1 MVVTSLKTRIG
12 LITAMVALSVIAL
25 IPRNTK
31 IRERG
36 PDGSIRDTVI
46 KQVPL
51 KRGLDLQ
58 GGMHLGLELDQSKR
72 VSADPAKDIDLA
84 LTVLRK
90 RIDEFGVT
98 EPLVQK
104 QGDQRIV
111 VELAG
116 ISDPARAKAI
126 VQKSAFLEFR
136 ITDRSEAL
144 EKALPSMDR
153 VLQRLGVRAP
163 TGVEANT
170 PSAVT
175 QLLQGDTS
183 RKQVVGDTTKKK
195 DSAAAA
201 RDTTPVIGGVLS
213 GLIQTS
219 ATAGYQLYPGEYLV
233 EKTAVPLVDSLL
245 RIPDVAALFPR
256 RFEFRWSATDLSVGN
271 KAYAQLYVVEDRPIV
286 TGASLV
292 DAKED
297 IDPLTSGP
305 IVTFELDRKG
315 ARDFGEGTGR
325 NVGNY
330 MAIILDD
337 KVQGRPPVI
346 QERIERRGQIT
357 LSGKTFQE
365 ARDLALTLRAGA
377 LPVPLK
383 IVEES
388 QVGASLGADS
398 IRNGLLAG
406 VVGTVLVILIMVG
419 IYKKSGG
426 LAVAALAFY
435 ILFSLGALSMLGATL
450 TLPGMAGLILS
461 VGIAV
466 DANVLIFERIRE
478 ELLLGKTVR
487 LSIDEGFRHAMNAI
501 VDSNVSTVMTALFL
515 FQFGTGP
522 VKGFAVTLTIGVI
535 ASMITAVFVTRTFY
549 MIWLDRE
556 PSMQTLSI

>member
-12 LITAMVALSVIAL
+12 IILAMVAVSVITL

-144 EKALPSMDR
+144 DKALPSMDR

-183 RKQVVGDTTKKK
+183 KKQGVGEKK
-195 DSAAAA
+195 DSTAAA
-201 RDTTPVIGGVLS
+201 RDTTPVLGGVLS
-213 GLIQTS
+213 GLIETS
-219 ATAGYQLYPGEYLV
+219 STAGYQLYPGEYLV

-245 RIPDVAALFPR
+245 RLPDVAALFPR
-256 RFEFRWSATDLSVGN
+256 RFEFRWSATDLNVGN

-297 IDPLTSGP
+297 IEPLTSGP

-357 LSGKTFQE
+357 LAGKTFQE

-398 IRNGLLAG
+398 INKGILAG
-406 VVGTVLVILIMVG
+406 LVGTVLVVLIMVG
-419 IYKKSGG
+419 I
-426 LAVAALAFY
+426 
-435 ILFSLGALSMLGATL
+435 
-450 TLPGMAGLILS
+450 
-461 VGIAV
+461 
-466 DANVLIFERIRE
+466 
-478 ELLLGKTVR
+478 
-487 LSIDEGFRHAMNAI
+487 
-501 VDSNVSTVMTALFL
+501 
-515 FQFGTGP
+515 
-522 VKGFAVTLTIGVI
+522 
-535 ASMITAVFVTRTFY
+535 
-549 MIWLDRE
+549 
-556 PSMQTLSI
+556 

>member
-1 MVVTSLKTRIG
+1 MIVHSLKTRVG
-12 LITAMVALSVIAL
+12 LIVAMILISIIAL
-25 IPRNTK
+25 VPRSVTL
-31 IRERG
+31 RSPG
-36 PDGSIRDTVI
+36 ADGVLRDTTF

-98 EPLVQK
+98 EPLIQK
-104 QGDQRIV
+104 QGDDRIV

-116 ISDPARAKAI
+116 ISDPARARSI

-136 ITDRSEAL
+136 ITDRSGAL
-144 EKALPSMDR
+144 EKALPAMDR
-153 VLQRLGVRAP
+153 ALARLGVKAASGGAAP
-163 TGVEANT
+163 VT

-175 QLLQGDTS
+175 ELL
-183 RKQVVGDTTKKK
+183 KGDTTRSDSTHK
-195 DSAAAA
+195 DSAAA
-201 RDTTPVIGGVLS
+201 DSTPVIGGVLS
-213 GLIQTS
+213 SLIETS
-219 ATAGYQLYPGEYLV
+219 NTAQYQLFPGEYLV
-233 EKTAVPLVDSLL
+233 EDGAVARVDSLL
-245 RIPDVAALFPR
+245 NIPDVKTLFPR
-256 RFEFRWSATDLSVGN
+256 RFGYRWGSAPISVN
-271 KAYAQLYVVEDRPIV
+271 AKSYRPLYVLEDRPIA
-286 TGASLV
+286 TGANLV
-292 DAKED
+292 DAKGD

-315 ARDFGEGTGR
+315 ARDFGEGTGK

-330 MAIILDD
+330 MAILLDD

-365 ARDLALTLRAGA
+365 AQDLALTLRAGA

-383 IVEES
+383 IVEQGE
-388 QVGASLGADS
+388 VGASLGADS
-398 IRNGLLAG
+398 IHGAIVAGL
-406 VVGTVLVILIMVG
+406 VGTLMVVLIMIG
-419 IYKKSGG
+419 IYRMSGV
-426 LAVAALAFY
+426 LAVGALGLY
-435 ILFSLGALSMLGATL
+435 VLFSLGVLAMLGATL
-450 TLPGMAGLILS
+450 TLPGLAGLILS

-478 ELLLGKTVR
+478 ELELGKTVR
-487 LSIDEGFRHAMNAI
+487 LSIDEGFKHAMNAI
-501 VDSNVSTVMTALFL
+501 VDSNVTTVMTALFL

-522 VKGFAVTLTIGVI
+522 IKGFAVTLTIGII
-535 ASMITAVFVTRTFY
+535 ASMVTAVFVTRTFF
-549 MIWLDRE
+549 MIWLDKR
-556 PSMQTLSI
+556 PAMQTLSI

>member
-12 LITAMVALSVIAL
+12 LIVAMVVVSIVAL
-25 IPRNTK
+25 IPRNTT

-36 PDGSIRDTVI
+36 SDGIMRDTVI

-72 VSADPAKDIDLA
+72 VSADVSRDIDLA

-98 EPLVQK
+98 EPLIQK
-104 QGDQRIV
+104 QGDSRIV

-116 ISDPARAKAI
+116 ISDPARAKQI
-126 VQKSAFLEFR
+126 VQRSAFLEFR

-144 EKALPSMDR
+144 DKALPAMDR
-153 VLQRLGVRAP
+153 TLQRLGVKAP
-163 TGVEANT
+163 SGAAPVT

-175 QLLQGDTS
+175 QLLQGDTAK
-183 RKQVVGDTTKKK
+183 KQAVTK
-195 DSAAAA
+195 DSTAAAP
-201 RDTTPVIGGVLS
+201 DTTPVLGGVLS
-213 GLIQTS
+213 GLIQTAS
-219 ATAGYQLYPGEYLV
+219 TAGFQLYPGEYLV
-233 EKTAVPLVDSLL
+233 EKGAVPLVDSLL

-256 RFEFRWSATDLSVGN
+256 RFEYRWSANDLSVGA
-271 KAYAQLYVVEDRPIV
+271 KAYQILYVLEDRPIV
-286 TGASLV
+286 TGTSLV

-383 IVEES
+383 IVEEF
-388 QVGASLGADS
+388 QVGASLGEDS
-398 IRNGLLAG
+398 INKGILAG
-406 VVGTVLVILIMVG
+406 IVGTAMVVLIMVG
-419 IYKKSGG
+419 VYRRSGG

-450 TLPGMAGLILS
+450 TLPGLAGLILS

-478 ELLLGKTVR
+478 ELALGKTVR

-501 VDSNVSTVMTALFL
+501 VDSNVTTVMTALFL

-522 VKGFAVTLTIGVI
+522 VKGFAVTLTIGII
-535 ASMITAVFVTRTFY
+535 ASMVTAVFVTRTFY
-549 MIWLDRE
+549 MVWLDRQ
-556 PSMQTLSI
+556 PTMQTLSI

>member
-1 MVVTSLKTRIG
+1 MVVTSLKTRVG
-12 LITAMVALSVIAL
+12 LIVAMVAVSIIAL

-36 PDGSIRDTVI
+36 ADGSIRDTVI

-98 EPLVQK
+98 EPLIQK

-116 ISDPARAKAI
+116 ITDPARAKAI

-153 VLQRLGVRAP
+153 VLQRMGVKAP
-163 TGVEANT
+163 TGAAAEA

-175 QLLQGDTS
+175 ELLQGDTS
-183 RKQVVGDTTKKK
+183 KKQAVTGKP

-201 RDTTPVIGGVLS
+201 QDTTPVTGGVLS
-213 GLIQTS
+213 SLILTS
-219 ATAGYQLYPGEYLV
+219 QNAGYQLTPGEYLV
-233 EKTAVPLVDSLL
+233 ERTAVPLVDSLL
-245 RIPDVAALFPR
+245 RLPAVASLFPR
-256 RFEFRWSATDLSVGN
+256 RFEFRWSATDVNVGN

-357 LSGKTFQE
+357 LAGKTFQE

-383 IVEES
+383 VVEER
-388 QVGASLGADS
+388 QVGASLGEDS
-398 IRNGLLAG
+398 IRKGILAG
-406 VVGTVLVILIMVG
+406 IVGTVLVVLIMVG

-426 LAVAALAFY
+426 IAVAALAFY

-450 TLPGMAGLILS
+450 TLPGLAGLVLS

-501 VDSNVSTVMTALFL
+501 IDSNVSTVMTALFL

-522 VKGFAVTLTIGVI
+522 VKGFAVTLTIGVL

-549 MIWLDRE
+549 MLWLDRE

>member
-12 LITAMVALSVIAL
+12 LIVAMVIMSVIAL
-25 IPRNTK
+25 IPRDTK
-31 IRERG
+31 LRTRDPVTG
-36 PDGSIRDTVI
+36 QMKDTVETRT
-46 KQVPL
+46 PL
-51 KRGLDLQ
+51 KYGLDLQ

-98 EPLVQK
+98 EPLIQK
-104 QGDQRIV
+104 EGEDRIV

-116 ISDPARAKAI
+116 ISDPGRAKGI

-136 ITDRSEAL
+136 ITDRSQAL
-144 EKALPSMDR
+144 EKALPAMDR
-153 VLQRLGVRAP
+153 ALQRLGVHAAP
-163 TGVEANT
+163 GAVEAT
-170 PSAVT
+170 PNAVAE
-175 QLLQGDTS
+175 LLQRDTA
-183 RKQVVGDTTKKK
+183 RKDTTK
-195 DSAAAA
+195 A
-201 RDTTPVIGGVLS
+201 DTTPVLGGALS
-213 GLIQTS
+213 TLIQS
-219 ATAGYQLYPGEYLV
+219 ASTAGYDLTPGEYLA
-233 EKTAVPLVDSLL
+233 EEGAVARVDSLL
-245 RIPDVAALFPR
+245 NVPDVKALFPR
-256 RFEFRWSATDLSVGN
+256 RFEWRWSAAPISIGA
-271 KAYAQLYVVEDRPIV
+271 KSYRPLYVLEDRPIV
-286 TGASLV
+286 TGSSLV

-330 MAIILDD
+330 MAILLDD
-337 KVQGRPPVI
+337 RVQGRPPVI

-357 LSGKTFQE
+357 LSGKTFVE
-365 ARDLALTLRAGA
+365 ARDLALTLRAGS

-383 IVEES
+383 IVEEQ
-388 QVGASLGADS
+388 QVGASLGEDS
-398 IRNGLLAG
+398 IRQGMLAG
-406 VVGTVLVILIMVG
+406 TVGTGLVILIMVG
-419 IYKKSGG
+419 IYRMSGV
-426 LAVAALAFY
+426 LAVLALGFY
-435 ILFSLGALSMLGATL
+435 ILFSFGALAMLGATL
-450 TLPGMAGLILS
+450 TLPGLAGLVLS

-478 ELLLGKTVR
+478 ELELGKTVR

-501 VDSNVSTVMTALFL
+501 VDSNVATVMTALFL

-522 VKGFAVTLTIGVI
+522 VKGFAVTLTIGII

-549 MIWLDRE
+549 MIWLNKQ
-556 PSMQTLSI
+556 PAMQTLSI

>member
-1 MVVTSLKTRIG
+1 MVVTSLKTRVG
-12 LITAMVALSVIAL
+12 LIVAMVAASVVAL
-25 IPRNTK
+25 IPRNTT

-36 PDGSIRDTVI
+36 PDGLIRDTVI

-72 VSADPAKDIDLA
+72 VSADPSKDIDLA

-98 EPLVQK
+98 EPLIQK

-144 EKALPSMDR
+144 EKAIPSMDR

-163 TGVEANT
+163 TGAVVT

-175 QLLQGDTS
+175 QLLQGDTAT
-183 RKQVVGDTTKKK
+183 KQTLGEKK
-195 DSAAAA
+195 DSAAV
-201 RDTTPVIGGVLS
+201 RDTTPVAGGVLA

-219 ATAGYQLYPGEYLV
+219 ATAGFQLYPGEYLV
-233 EKTAVPLVDSLL
+233 EKGAVPLVDSLL

-256 RFEFRWSATDLSVGN
+256 KYEFRWSATDLSIGA
-271 KAYAQLYVVEDRPIV
+271 KAYQQLYVVEDRPIV

-357 LSGKTFQE
+357 LAGKTFQE

-383 IVEES
+383 IVEEQ
-388 QVGASLGADS
+388 QVGASLGQDS
-398 IRNGLLAG
+398 IDKGVLAG
-406 VVGTVLVILIMVG
+406 VVGTVLVVLIMLG
-419 IYKKSGG
+419 IYRKSGG
-426 LAVAALAFY
+426 LAVAGLAFY
-435 ILFSLGALSMLGATL
+435 FLFCLGALSMLGATL
-450 TLPGMAGLILS
+450 TLPGLAGLILS

-478 ELLLGKTVR
+478 ELALGKTVR

-501 VDSNVSTVMTALFL
+501 VDSNVATVMTALFL

-522 VKGFAVTLTIGVI
+522 VKGFAVTLTIGII

-556 PSMQTLSI
+556 PAMQTLSI

>member
-12 LITAMVALSVIAL
+12 LIVAMVLGSVIAL
-25 IPRNTK
+25 IPRETTL
-31 IRERG
+31 REQG
-36 PDGSIRDTVI
+36 ADGVMHDTTFR
-46 KQVPL
+46 QLPL

-72 VSADPAKDIDLA
+72 VSADPGRDIDLA

-104 QGDQRIV
+104 QGDDRIV

-116 ISDPARAKAI
+116 ISDPGRAKQV

-136 ITDRSEAL
+136 ITDRSQAFD
-144 EKALPSMDR
+144 KALPSMDR
-153 VLQRLGVRAP
+153 TLLRLGVRAGP
-163 TGVEANT
+163 GAVEAT
-170 PSAVT
+170 PNAVT
-175 QLLQGDTS
+175 QLLQGDSTKRDS
-183 RKQVVGDTTKKK
+183 AKADSTPVVGG
-195 DSAAAA
+195 A
-201 RDTTPVIGGVLS
+201 LS
-213 GLIQTS
+213 TLIQS
-219 ATAGYQLYPGEYLV
+219 ASTAGYSVTPGEYLV
-233 EKTAVPLVDSLL
+233 EEGAVTRVDSLL
-245 RIPDVAALFPR
+245 NLPGIKSLFPR
-256 RFEFRWSATDLSVGN
+256 RYEWRWGSAPISVGA
-271 KAYAQLYVVEDRPIV
+271 KSYRPFYVLEDRPIV
-286 TGASLV
+286 TGSSLV

-315 ARDFGEGTGR
+315 ARDFGEGTGK

-337 KVQGRPPVI
+337 RVQGRPPVI

-357 LSGKTFQE
+357 LAGKTFQE

-383 IVEES
+383 IVEEH
-388 QVGASLGADS
+388 QVGASLGEDS
-398 IRNGLLAG
+398 IHKGILAG
-406 VVGTVLVILIMVG
+406 IVGTAMVIMIMIGV
-419 IYKKSGG
+419 YRLSGA
-426 LAVAALAFY
+426 LAVIALGFY
-435 ILFSLGALSMLGATL
+435 ILFTLGALAMLGATL
-450 TLPGMAGLILS
+450 TLPGIAGLILS

-478 ELLLGKTVR
+478 ELELGKTVR
-487 LSIDEGFRHAMNAI
+487 LAIDEGFRHAMNAI
-501 VDSNVSTVMTALFL
+501 VDSNVTTVMTALFL

-522 VKGFAVTLTIGVI
+522 VKGFAVTLTIGII

-549 MIWLDRE
+549 MIWLDKQ
-556 PSMQTLSI
+556 PAMQTLSI

>member
-1 MVVTSLKTRIG
+1 MVVTTLKTRIG
-12 LITAMVALSVIAL
+12 IIAVAVIASVIAL
-25 IPRNTK
+25 IPRTQTLRVVDPETK
-31 IRERG
+31 QVKDIQEKR
-36 PDGSIRDTVI
+36 
-46 KQVPL
+46 VPL

-98 EPLVQK
+98 EPVIQK
-104 QGDQRIV
+104 QGDDRIV

-116 ISDPARAKAI
+116 VTDPERAKEI
-126 VQKSAFLEFR
+126 VQRSAFLEFR

-144 EKALPSMDR
+144 DKALPAMDR
-153 VLQRLGVRAP
+153 ALQRLGIKATAEVAP
-163 TGVEANT
+163 VT
-170 PSAVT
+170 PLPVT
-175 QLLQGDTS
+175 QLLQGDS
-183 RKQVVGDTTKKK
+183 AKKK
-195 DSAAAA
+195 DSTAQ
-201 RDTTPVIGGVLS
+201 DTTPVIGGALS
-213 GLIQTS
+213 SLIQT
-219 ATAGYQLYPGEYLV
+219 AAAAGFQLYPGEYLV
-233 EKTAVPLVDSLL
+233 EKGAVPRVDSLL
-245 RIPDVAALFPR
+245 SLSNVKALFPR
-256 RFEFRWSATDLSVGN
+256 RYEHLWSANELSVGA
-271 KAYAQLYVVEDRPIV
+271 KAYQTLYVVEDRPIV
-286 TGASLV
+286 TGSSLV
-292 DAKED
+292 NAKED

-315 ARDFGEGTGR
+315 ARDFGEGTGK

-330 MAIILDD
+330 MAIILDG

-383 IVEES
+383 IVEQG

-398 IRNGLLAG
+398 IRGGILAG
-406 VVGTVLVILIMVG
+406 AVGTLLVILIMVG
-419 IYKKSGG
+419 IYRVSGV
-426 LAVAALAFY
+426 LAVGALGLY
-435 ILFSLGALSMLGATL
+435 ILFSLGLLSMLGATL
-450 TLPGMAGLILS
+450 TLPGLAGLILS

-478 ELLLGKTVR
+478 ELALGKTVR
-487 LSIDEGFRHAMNAI
+487 LSIDEGFKHAMNAI
-501 VDSNVSTVMTALFL
+501 VDSNVTTVMTALFL

-522 VKGFAVTLTIGVI
+522 VKGFAVTLTIGVL
-535 ASMITAVFVTRTFY
+535 ASMVTAVFVTRTFY
-549 MIWLDRE
+549 MIWLDRQ
-556 PSMQTLSI
+556 PAMQTLSI

>member
-1 MVVTSLKTRIG
+1 MVVTSLKTRVG
-12 LITAMVALSVIAL
+12 LIVAMVAVSIIAL

-36 PDGSIRDTVI
+36 ADGSIRDTVI

-98 EPLVQK
+98 EPLIQK

-116 ISDPARAKAI
+116 ITDPARAKAI

-153 VLQRLGVRAP
+153 VLQRMGVKAP
-163 TGVEANT
+163 TGAAAEA

-175 QLLQGDTS
+175 ELLQGDTS
-183 RKQVVGDTTKKK
+183 KKQAVTGKP

-201 RDTTPVIGGVLS
+201 QDTTPVTGGVLS
-213 GLIQTS
+213 SLILTS
-219 ATAGYQLYPGEYLV
+219 QNAGYQLTPGEYLV
-233 EKTAVPLVDSLL
+233 ERTAVPLVDSLL
-245 RIPDVAALFPR
+245 RLPAVASLFPR
-256 RFEFRWSATDLSVGN
+256 RFEFRWSATDVNVGN

-357 LSGKTFQE
+357 LAGKTFQE

-383 IVEES
+383 VVEER
-388 QVGASLGADS
+388 QVGASLGEDS
-398 IRNGLLAG
+398 IRKGILAG
-406 VVGTVLVILIMVG
+406 IVGTVLVVLIMVG

-426 LAVAALAFY
+426 IAVAALAFY

-450 TLPGMAGLILS
+450 TLPGLAGLVLS

-466 DANVLIFERIRE
+466 DANVLIFERMRE

-501 VDSNVSTVMTALFL
+501 IDSNVSTVMTALFL

-549 MIWLDRE
+549 MLWLDRE